1 MKKIILLSFILFL
14 SFISNSYSEDLFKT
28 LTSTYLD
35 NKELNSQ
42 REKTKVVDETLI
54 QSYSIFKPS
63 ISGSYTQ
70 NDILNEGQRA
80 PDGSS
85 LSDSNFQTE
94 KKSIKIEQKILQG
107 IPKSLAAKTDV
118 NIARQEL
125 KAVEQNVLLKAVDAY
140 ASILAAEKK
149 LKITEDN
156 LNLSDKQVE
165 LDKSRYERGSIK
177 LSDLAQSESS
187 LAGAQAKFIRAQNDL
202 LVNEQNFINIVG
214 YKPDELNR
222 INNLNLKLPQNI
234 DEALKLA
241 SENNPDLLIAEL
253 KLKKSDYL
261 LKDALEV
268 FAPKAS
274 VSFEVSENSD
284 VSSTI
289 NERDQSQFE
298 AKVEIP
304 IYSGGKNYSFY
315 NEKRALKTSSELDF
329 QDAKNTTKKN
339 ATNIWSEYQ
348 LKKSEL
354 ALANSQVKAA
364 EIAYEGIVQEYESGA
379 RDTLDVLSSRSLLLE
394 ASLNLANVE
403 KEEILSRFKLLQV
416 TGNLTASYLGLE
428 AKINNPEDYLKK
440 NWIRHIF

>member
-42 REKTKVVDETLI
+42 REKTKAVDETLI

-63 ISGSYTQ
+63 ISGSYSQ

-107 IPKSLAAKTDV
+107 IPKSLAARTDV

-165 LDKSRYERGSIK
+165 LDKSRYERGAIK

-394 ASLNLANVE
+394 ASLNLADVE

>member
-28 LTSTYLD
+28 LTSTYLE

-42 REKTKVVDETLI
+42 REKTKAVDETLI
-54 QSYSIFKPS
+54 QSYSIFKPL

-165 LDKSRYERGSIK
+165 LDKSRYERGAIK

-214 YKPDELNR
+214 YKPDELNK

-394 ASLNLANVE
+394 ASLNLADVE

>member
-42 REKTKVVDETLI
+42 REKTKAVDETLI

-85 LSDSNFQTE
+85 LNDSNFQTE

-107 IPKSLAAKTDV
+107 IPKSLAARTDV

-165 LDKSRYERGSIK
+165 LDKSRYERGAIK

-214 YKPDELNR
+214 YKPDELNK

-234 DEALKLA
+234 NETLKLA

-289 NERDQSQFE
+289 DERDQSQFE

-315 NEKRALKTSSELDF
+315 NEKRALKISSELDF

-394 ASLNLANVE
+394 ASLNLADVE

>member
-1 MKKIILLSFILFL
+1 MKKAILLSFIFFL

-42 REKTKVVDETLI
+42 REKTKAVDETLI

-94 KKSIKIEQKILQG
+94 KKSIKVEQKILQG

-125 KAVEQNVLLKAVDAY
+125 KAVEQDVLLKAVDAY

-214 YKPDELNR
+214 YKPDELKK

-234 DEALKLA
+234 NETLKLA

-289 NERDQSQFE
+289 DERDQSQFE

-315 NEKRALKTSSELDF
+315 NEKRALKISSELDF
-329 QDAKNTTKKN
+329 QDAKNTIKKN

-354 ALANSQVKAA
+354 ALANSEVKAA

-394 ASLNLANVE
+394 ASLNLADVE

-428 AKINNPEDYLKK
+428 TKINNPEDYLKK

>member
-28 LTSTYLD
+28 LTSAYLD

-42 REKTKVVDETLI
+42 REKTKAVDETLI

-107 IPKSLAAKTDV
+107 IPKSLAARTNV

-165 LDKSRYERGSIK
+165 LDKSRYERGAIK

-214 YKPDELNR
+214 YKPDELNK

-394 ASLNLANVE
+394 ASLNLADVE

>member
-1 MKKIILLSFILFL
+1 MKKVILLSFIFFL

-42 REKTKVVDETLI
+42 REKTKAVDETLI

-165 LDKSRYERGSIK
+165 LDKSRYERGAIK

-214 YKPDELNR
+214 YKPDELNK

-394 ASLNLANVE
+394 ASLNLADVE

>member
-1 MKKIILLSFILFL
+1 MKKVILLSFIFFL

-42 REKTKVVDETLI
+42 REKTKAVDETLI

-94 KKSIKIEQKILQG
+94 KKSIKVEQKILQG

-125 KAVEQNVLLKAVDAY
+125 KAVEQDVLLKAVDAY

-214 YKPDELNR
+214 YKPDELNK

-234 DEALKLA
+234 NETLKLA
-241 SENNPDLLIAEL
+241 SENNPNLLIAEL

-274 VSFEVSENSD
+274 FSFEVSENSD

-289 NERDQSQFE
+289 DERDQSQFE

-315 NEKRALKTSSELDF
+315 NEKRALKISSELDF
-329 QDAKNTTKKN
+329 QDAKNTIKKN

-354 ALANSQVKAA
+354 ALANSEVKAA

-394 ASLNLANVE
+394 ASLNLADVE

-428 AKINNPEDYLKK
+428 TKINNPEDYLKK

>member
-1 MKKIILLSFILFL
+1 MKKVILLSFIFFL

-42 REKTKVVDETLI
+42 REKTKAVDETLI

-165 LDKSRYERGSIK
+165 LDKSRYERGAIK

-214 YKPDELNR
+214 YKPDELNK

-274 VSFEVSENSD
+274 VSFEVSESSD

-289 NERDQSQFE
+289 YERDQSQFE

-394 ASLNLANVE
+394 ASLNLADVE

>member
-42 REKTKVVDETLI
+42 REKTKAVDETLI

-63 ISGSYTQ
+63 ISGSYSQ

-107 IPKSLAAKTDV
+107 IPKSLAARTDV

-165 LDKSRYERGSIK
+165 LDKSRYERGAIK

-214 YKPDELNR
+214 YKPDELNK

-315 NEKRALKTSSELDF
+315 NEKRALKISSELDF
-329 QDAKNTTKKN
+329 QDAKNTTRKN

-394 ASLNLANVE
+394 ASLNLADVE

>member
-42 REKTKVVDETLI
+42 REKTKAVDETLI

-70 NDILNEGQRA
+70 NDILNEGQIA

-107 IPKSLAAKTDV
+107 IPKSLAARTNV

-165 LDKSRYERGSIK
+165 LDKSRYERGAIK

-214 YKPDELNR
+214 YKPDELNK

-315 NEKRALKTSSELDF
+315 NEKRALKISSELDF
-329 QDAKNTTKKN
+329 QDAKNTTRKN

-394 ASLNLANVE
+394 ASLNLADVE

>member
-42 REKTKVVDETLI
+42 REKTKAVDETLI

-63 ISGSYTQ
+63 ISGSYSQ

-165 LDKSRYERGSIK
+165 LDKSRYERGAIK

-214 YKPDELNR
+214 YKPDELNK

-315 NEKRALKTSSELDF
+315 NEKRALKTSRELDF

-394 ASLNLANVE
+394 ASLNLADVE

>member
-1 MKKIILLSFILFL
+1 MKKIILQSFILFL
-14 SFISNSYSEDLFKT
+14 SFVSNSYSEDLFKT
-28 LTSTYLD
+28 LISTYLD

-42 REKTKVVDETLI
+42 REKTKAVDETLI
-54 QSYSIFKPS
+54 QSFSIFKPS

-70 NDILNEGQRA
+70 NDILNEGQRG

-85 LSDSNFQTE
+85 LNDSNFQTE

-140 ASILAAEKK
+140 ASILAAKKK

-165 LDKSRYERGSIK
+165 LDKSRYERGAIK

-214 YKPDELNR
+214 YKPDELNK

-394 ASLNLANVE
+394 ASLNLADVE

>member
-42 REKTKVVDETLI
+42 REKTKAVDETLI

-63 ISGSYTQ
+63 ISGSYSQ

-165 LDKSRYERGSIK
+165 LDKSRYERGAIK

-214 YKPDELNR
+214 YKPDELNK

-394 ASLNLANVE
+394 ASLNLADVE

>member
-42 REKTKVVDETLI
+42 REKTKAVDETLI

-107 IPKSLAAKTDV
+107 IPKSLAARTDV

-125 KAVEQNVLLKAVDAY
+125 KAVEQNVLLKAADAY

-165 LDKSRYERGSIK
+165 LDKSRYERGAIK

-214 YKPDELNR
+214 YKPDELNK

-329 QDAKNTTKKN
+329 QDAKNTTRKN

-394 ASLNLANVE
+394 ASLNLADVE

-440 NWIRHIF
+440 SWIRHIF

>member
-42 REKTKVVDETLI
+42 REKTKAVDETLI
-54 QSYSIFKPS
+54 QSFSIFKPS
-63 ISGSYTQ
+63 ISGSYSQ

-107 IPKSLAAKTDV
+107 IPKSLAARTDV

-165 LDKSRYERGSIK
+165 LDKSRYERGAIK

-214 YKPDELNR
+214 YKPDELNK

-394 ASLNLANVE
+394 ASLNLADVE

>member
-42 REKTKVVDETLI
+42 REKTKAVDETLI
-54 QSYSIFKPS
+54 QSFSIFKPL

-107 IPKSLAAKTDV
+107 IPKSLAARTNV

-165 LDKSRYERGSIK
+165 LDKSRYERGAIK

-214 YKPDELNR
+214 YKPDELNK

-394 ASLNLANVE
+394 ASLNLADVE

>member
-1 MKKIILLSFILFL
+1 MKKVILLSFILFL

-42 REKTKVVDETLI
+42 REKTKAVDETLI

-107 IPKSLAAKTDV
+107 IPKSLAARTDV

-165 LDKSRYERGSIK
+165 LDKSRYERGAIK

-289 NERDQSQFE
+289 DERDQSQFE

-394 ASLNLANVE
+394 ASLNLADVE

-440 NWIRHIF
+440 NWIRYIF

>member
-28 LTSTYLD
+28 LTSAYLD

-42 REKTKVVDETLI
+42 REKTKAVDETLI

-107 IPKSLAAKTDV
+107 IPKSLAARINV

-165 LDKSRYERGSIK
+165 LDKSRYERGAIK

-187 LAGAQAKFIRAQNDL
+187 LAGAQATFIRAQNDL

-214 YKPDELNR
+214 YKPDELNK
-222 INNLNLKLPQNI
+222 INILNLKLPQNI

-394 ASLNLANVE
+394 ASLNLADVE

-428 AKINNPEDYLKK
+428 AKINSPEDYLKK